1 MDKVEVNE
9 LNEYVDKLVDDLLD
23 TDPEDLPTVSMATY
37 QVWLLGYKYN
47 ADGDLEVDD
56 YTKFIC
62 ECGSK
67 SEAKQIAI
75 SIKNDKLTLDTD
87 SDVVMVQVETI
98 VEVEDHGELCIGVD
112 YEAQVEFVKGK
123 EE

>member
-23 TDPEDLPTVSMATY
+23 TDPEDLPAVSMATY

-75 SIKNDKLTLDTD
+75 GIKNDKLTLDTD
-87 SDVVMVQVETI
+87 SDVVMVQVETV

>member
-23 TDPEDLPTVSMATY
+23 TDPEDLPAVSAATY
-37 QVWLLGYKYN
+37 QVWLLGYKFN

-87 SDVVMVQVETI
+87 SDVVMVQVETV

-112 YEAQVEFVKGK
+112 YETQVEFVKGK

>member
-37 QVWLLGYKYN
+37 QVWLLGYKFN
-47 ADGDLEVDD
+47 ADGDIEVDD

-75 SIKNDKLTLDTD
+75 SIKNDRLTLDTD
-87 SDVVMVQVETI
+87 SDVVMIQVETV

>member
-23 TDPEDLPTVSMATY
+23 TDPEDLPAVSTATY
-37 QVWLLGYKYN
+37 QVWLLGYKFN
-47 ADGDLEVDD
+47 ADGNLEVDD

-67 SEAKQIAI
+67 SDAKQIAI

-87 SDVVMVQVETI
+87 SDVVMVQVETV

>member
-9 LNEYVDKLVDDLLD
+9 LNEYVNKLVDDLLD

-47 ADGDLEVDD
+47 AAGDLEVDD

-87 SDVVMVQVETI
+87 SDVVMVQVETV